1 MFQVFNMGHR
11 MEIICDESTAK
22 EIIKLAK
29 KFQIDSKIVGYC
41 EKSSVKNKNELEI
54 LSEHGKFK
62 YN

>member
-1 MFQVFNMGHR
+1 MGHR

-41 EKSSVKNKNELEI
+41 EKSSLKNKNELEI